1 MLFFFFFFFYQLIS
15 TLHRFTHWKVF
26 FAVQRGLQSELD
38 LGAEVSDELNPLS
51 GNLTNRNVKTYL
63 KQEHH

>member
-1 MLFFFFFFFYQLIS
+1 MFFFPSSFTNWFQHYTDLLIGKYFF
-15 TLHRFTHWKVF
+15 V
-26 FAVQRGLQSELD
+26 VQIGLQSELD

-51 GNLTNRNVKTYL
+51 GILTNRKVKTYL